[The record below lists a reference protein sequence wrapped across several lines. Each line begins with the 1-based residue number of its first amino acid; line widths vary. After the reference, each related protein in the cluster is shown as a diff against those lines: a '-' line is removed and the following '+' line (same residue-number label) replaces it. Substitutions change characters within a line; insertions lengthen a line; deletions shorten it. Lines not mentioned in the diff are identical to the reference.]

1 MLNITGLNKHFGGVV
16 ALRNM
21 NLAVQSGCIHSIIGP
36 NGAGK
41 TTLFDIITGITPPT
55 SGNIQFN
62 AQTITLM
69 PPSRIAQLGIARTF
83 QNIRLFSSMSILDNI
98 RVGAHCWTK
107 SSLWSALLRT
117 HRQRQEE
124 QQVEEYALHL
134 LETCGLAGR
143 KDELARNLP
152 YGEQRRLEILR
163 ALAQH
168 PQLLLLDEPT
178 AGMNP
183 QETEELTKF
192 ILHLKEEQ
200 KLTILMIEHDMKVV
214 MAISDTISVL
224 DYGKKIAEGKAEAI
238 QNNPKVIEA
247 YLGRGAANSLSV

>member
-1 MLNITGLNKHFGGVV
+1 MLNITELNKYFGGVV
-16 ALRNM
+16 ALRHL
-21 NLAVQSGCIHSIIGP
+21 NLVVQPGCIHSVIGP

-41 TTLFDIITGITPPT
+41 TTLFDVITGITPPT
-55 SGNIQFN
+55 SGDIRFH
-62 AQTITLM
+62 AQTITFM

-83 QNIRLFSSMSILDNI
+83 QNIRLFSSMSILNNV
-98 RVGAHCWTK
+98 RVGAHCWSN
-107 SSLWSALLRT
+107 SSLWAALLRT

-124 QQVEEYALHL
+124 QRIEEFALHL

-143 KDELARNLP
+143 KGELARNLP

-163 ALAQH
+163 ALAQQ

-178 AGMNP
+178 AGMNH
-183 QETEELTKF
+183 QETEELTEF
-192 ILHLKEEQ
+192 ILRLKEDQ
-200 KLTILMIEHDMKVV
+200 GLTILMIEHDMKVV

-224 DYGKKIAEGKAEAI
+224 DYGKKIAEGKAAAI
-238 QNNPKVIEA
+238 QNDPKVIEA

>member
-1 MLNITGLNKHFGGVV
+1 MLNITSLQKHFGGVV
-16 ALRNM
+16 ALRNL
-21 NLAVQSGCIHSIIGP
+21 NLMVQPGCIHSIIGP

-41 TTLFDIITGITPPT
+41 TTLFDVITGITPPT
-55 SGNIQFN
+55 SGNIQFHT
-62 AQTITLM
+62 QTITLLS
-69 PPSRIAQLGIARTF
+69 PSRIAQMGIARTF
-83 QNIRLFSSMSILDNI
+83 QNIRLFTSMSILDNV
-98 RVGAHCWTK
+98 RAGTHCWTK

-124 QQVEEYALHL
+124 RQVEEYALHL
-134 LETCGLAGR
+134 LDTCGLTDR
-143 KDELARNLP
+143 RNELARNLP

-163 ALAQH
+163 ALAQRPH
-168 PQLLLLDEPT
+168 LLLLDEPT

-183 QETEELTKF
+183 QETEQLTKF
-192 ILHLKEEQ
+192 ILRLKDDQ
-200 KLTILMIEHDMKVV
+200 GLTILMIEHDMQVV

-247 YLGRGAANSLSV
+247 YLGRGATNTLEE